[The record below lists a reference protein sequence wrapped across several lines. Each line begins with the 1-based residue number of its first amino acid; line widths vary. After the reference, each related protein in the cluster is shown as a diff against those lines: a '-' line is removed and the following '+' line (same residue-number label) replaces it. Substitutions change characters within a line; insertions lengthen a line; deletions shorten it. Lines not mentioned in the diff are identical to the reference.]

1 MSGQRDFP
9 GFVDTSH
16 EGVVEG
22 SGEAFHAVVRQRQ
35 YDAAVARAA
44 ELNPSAT
51 RNRLTTIASLG
62 KSKGPFC
69 TRCGEQVEA
78 IAEGLCASCQDGDG
92 LTGLVVTDVCSE
104 CGGSGI
110 VDVSDEPLE
119 KPLVPPK

>member
-1 MSGQRDFP
+1 MSEQRDLP
-9 GFVDTSH
+9 GFVDTSS

-22 SGEAFHAVVRQRQ
+22 SGEAFHAVVGQQRH
-35 YDAAVARAA
+35 DAAVARAA

-62 KSKGPFC
+62 TSKGPFC

-78 IAEGLCASCQDGDG
+78 IAEGLCGSCQDGEG
-92 LTGLVVTDVCSE
+92 LTGLVATDVCPE

-119 KPLVPPK
+119 KPLVAPK